1 MHMGEAGRGG
11 TENRRGSGGLC
22 RTRSK
27 HYLGLSVGG
36 EVLGGDPLGS
46 SSDPSML
53 STCYEFPP
61 PNTSS
66 LCLFL
71 TTKPSQ

>member
-1 MHMGEAGRGG
+1 MGGG
-11 TENRRGSGGLC
+11 GGLC
-22 RTRSK
+22 RTTSK

-36 EVLGGDPLGS
+36 GLLGGDPLGS

-61 PNTSS
+61 PNTSHS
-66 LCLFL
+66 ACFSPTNL
-71 TTKPSQ
+71 PSDQPPTPG